1 MATKE
6 EKLANKDKL
15 FSLVETHDLIK
26 YGLIP
31 ELVGRLPVVSTLE
44 HLTVDDMVRI
54 LTEPKNSL
62 VKQYT
67 KMFSMEHIDLVF
79 EQEALKEIAS
89 IAINK
94 GAGARGLRSMIETIL
109 METMFEM
116 FHEDKISKCIVDLE
130 TIKQK
135 SIPKLVFKDNFGNLE
150 SQHLLETEKIK
161 TSPKEIA

>member
-1 MATKE
+1 M
-6 EKLANKDKL
+6 
-15 FSLVETHDLIK
+15 IK

-62 VKQYT
+62 VKQFT
-67 KMFSMEHIDLVF
+67 KMFAMEKIDLVF
-79 EQEALKEIAS
+79 EEAALKEIATV
-89 IAINK
+89 ALNK
-94 GAGARGLRSMIETIL
+94 SAGARGLRSMIESIL

-116 FHEDKISKCIVDLE
+116 FHEDKVKQCTVDLD

-135 SIPKLVFKDNFGNLE
+135 SMPKLVFNDNIKNLE
-150 SQHLLETEKIK
+150 SQQLLDDAK
-161 TSPKEIA
+161 TKSDPKEIA